1 MATTITIRNVPS
13 SVRDV
18 LAGRAAE
25 AGQSLQEYMLAEAT
39 RLAERPTNAQIV
51 ERMRR
56 RVDATGSDVS
66 SADVVEVLRS
76 ERARQ

>member
-1 MATTITIRNVPS
+1 MPS
-13 SVRDV
+13 
-18 LAGRAAE
+18 
-25 AGQSLQEYMLAEAT
+25 MLAEAT

-66 SADVVEVLRS
+66 SADIVEVLRS

>member
-18 LAGRAAE
+18 LAGRSAE

-66 SADVVEVLRS
+66 SADIVEVLRS